1 MNRDKSSIS
10 FLFSHRPR
18 RESAF
23 TLIELLLVI
32 AVIGIMSA
40 LIVAAI
46 SNSASDTRLVI
57 ARQQQAVLQESL
69 NAWIAAQSSGTNS
82 LQDARSIYNA
92 ASNRLTLIQ
101 NYLDPSS
108 YEHMAENTTDAA
120 KVKTEALAKESLYL
134 SFTTWTTNS
143 YPRVNMV
150 TDQ

>member
-1 MNRDKSSIS
+1 MTHAVKNGGRCG
-10 FLFSHRPR
+10 
-18 RESAF
+18 AF

-69 NAWIAAQSSGTNS
+69 NAWIAGQSSGTNS
-82 LQDARSIYNA
+82 LQDARTLYNA
-92 ASNRLTLIQ
+92 ASNRLALVQ
-101 NYLDPSS
+101 NYLDPTS
-108 YEHMAENTTDAA
+108 YEHMIDNTADAA
-120 KVKTEALAKESLYL
+120 RVKTEALARNGLHL
-134 SFTTWTTNS
+134 TFTAWTTNA

-150 TDQ
+150 TDE